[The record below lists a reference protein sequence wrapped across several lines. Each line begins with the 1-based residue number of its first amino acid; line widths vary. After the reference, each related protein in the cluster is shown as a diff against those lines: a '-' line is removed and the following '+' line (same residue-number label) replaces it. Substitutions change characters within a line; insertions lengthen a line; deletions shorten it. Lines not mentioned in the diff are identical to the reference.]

1 MAPFFIIIA
10 ILVLLAASLPVGVVL
25 GLLSFGVDEL
35 YLGNRMARAI
45 GNIYWEKS
53 IDFLLMA
60 APLFIMLG
68 EIILRAGIAHKMYH
82 AVSRW
87 LTWLPGGLMHANI
100 GTSALFAA
108 TSGSSVATTATIG
121 VAAYPEI
128 KRHKYN
134 ESLFMGSIAAGGTL
148 GILIPPSVLLI
159 LYGILTETSIPELYL
174 AGILPGLV
182 LCGLFMLMVFV
193 LCLIR
198 PSWGGTRIKTTWKE
212 RWSVLPDLLA
222 PLILFMAVVGSIYA
236 GIATPTEAAAVG
248 VCMALLLAAFNR
260 TLGWT
265 LIAEACIGT
274 MKTTA
279 MIMLI
284 VLAAMFLNFLFTY
297 MGVTRAMLGFITELG
312 LTPVQTI
319 LIIVVFYLLLGMFM
333 ETTAM
338 VLTTVPLV
346 YPIIAHLGV
355 SEYNGVWF
363 GIVLT
368 LLMEA
373 GLITPPIGMNLFVA
387 HGIRDRGSKFSDV
400 AIGALPFLI
409 PMMLMVFAMIAFP
422 TLVTWLPDMFYQ

>member
-1 MAPFFIIIA
+1 MAPLFIVLA
-10 ILVLLAASLPVGVVL
+10 ILAFLAASIAVGAVL
-25 GLLSFGVDEL
+25 GLLSFGVDWMYTSGRL
-35 YLGNRMARAI
+35 SRAI

-68 EIILRAGIAHKMYH
+68 EIILRAGIAHKMYT

-174 AGILPGLV
+174 AGIIPGLV
-182 LCGLFMLMVFV
+182 LCALFMVVVFV
-193 LCLIR
+193 ICLIK
-198 PSWGGTRIKTTWKE
+198 PEWGGTRLQTSWKE
-212 RWSVLPDLLA
+212 RWQCLPDLLA
-222 PLILFMAVVGSIYA
+222 PLVLFIAVVGSIYA

-248 VCMALLLAAFNR
+248 VCMALLLAAINR
-260 TLGWT
+260 TLSWGM
-265 LIAEACIGT
+265 IVEASIGT

-279 MIMLI
+279 MIMFI
-284 VLAAMFLNFLFTY
+284 VLSAMFLNFLFTY
-297 MGVTRAMLGFITELG
+297 MGVTRAMLGFISELG
-312 LTPVQTI
+312 MTPVQTI
-319 LIIVVFYLLLGMFM
+319 LIIVAFYLLLGMFM

-346 YPIIAHLGV
+346 FPIIAHLGV
-355 SEYNGVWF
+355 PEYTGVWF

-387 HGIRDRGSKFSDV
+387 HGIREPGSKFSDV
-400 AIGALPFLI
+400 AVGAIPFLI
-409 PMMLMVFAMIAFP
+409 PMLLMVFVLIAWP
-422 TLVTWLPDMFYQ
+422 PLATWLPDMFYR